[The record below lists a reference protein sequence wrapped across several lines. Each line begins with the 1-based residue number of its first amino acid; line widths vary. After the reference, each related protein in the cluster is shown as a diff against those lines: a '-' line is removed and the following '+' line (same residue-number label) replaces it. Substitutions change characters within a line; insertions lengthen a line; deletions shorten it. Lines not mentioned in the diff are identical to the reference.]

1 MRKLWLVMTLVIVLG
16 AMGVPPALAAPTP
29 TQALPPGCQEGVLPS
44 GGLSLICIPSS
55 GWNGDLLVWAH
66 GYVAFNEPLGFYNL
80 YLGETYLPDLVQSL
94 GYAFATTSYRT
105 NGLAIVTGVDDVAE
119 LIAAFP
125 AAAGRAPAHTY
136 MTGASEGG
144 IVTALMAERHP
155 ELLTGA
161 LSACGPIGDFRKQT
175 DYLGDFR
182 VLFDYFFPNVLP
194 PSPINI
200 PPQVIANWQST
211 YVPAIAQQVRA
222 NPRQALQLISTS
234 RAATQMLSMS
244 SMISTTVNV
253 LWYNVF
259 ATNDASAKLGGNPFG
274 NRMRLYNGSLNDLA
288 LNQHVQRFRADPAA
302 LAALTPYQTTGV
314 LTIPMVTLHTTGDE
328 VIPFWHQLLYRG
340 KVQTSGRGQL
350 LQIPIFRY
358 GHCNFTTNEALAGF
372 AIMIFIS
379 TGQQVRGL
387 PDHFDPA
394 QFERDFQK
402 ARNLQGGVYP
412 SD

>member
-16 AMGVPPALAAPTP
+16 AMGVPPAAAAPTP

-379 TGQQVRGL
+379 TGQEVRGL

-402 ARNLQGGVYP
+402 AQNLQGGVYP